1 MANLTAKELTALGDQ
16 IGQEEILVRKYEA
29 LSELCQD
36 TKIRQDFVNFAEK
49 HRQHYN
55 RLVTFLQ

>member
-36 TKIRQDFVNFAEK
+36 AKFKQDFVNFAEK